1 MRATNK
7 IRLVCTVIGTL
18 GGAGR
23 PDCQRGLAWLASAME
38 QVFLRRSVPG
48 IIGFGRAHR
57 VRYPLCDGVASIPSG
72 QETLGESG
80 TMF

>member
-1 MRATNK
+1 MPGHERDMLPRIMVAT
-7 IRLVCTVIGTL
+7 
-18 GGAGR
+18 GR
-23 PDCQRGLAWLASAME
+23 SAVRPVVSRRDG

-57 VRYPLCDGVASIPSG
+57 VRYPLCDGVAWIPSG

-80 TMF
+80 PMF